1 MQPNY
6 NAKGKK
12 KTTVKKYLEIIN
24 KSQNKTKNF
33 GRIHI
38 YDKLWTGLRKIMFYK
53 PKVFENN
60 NQKSLNYNNFILH
73 AVKATRDR
81 DF

>member
-1 MQPNY
+1 
-6 NAKGKK
+6 
-12 KTTVKKYLEIIN
+12 
-24 KSQNKTKNF
+24 
-33 GRIHI
+33 
-38 YDKLWTGLRKIMFYK
+38 MFYK